1 MFRGRTS
8 SQASLP
14 PMKDGVVKG
23 RPMTIDDESQHR
35 KDAGDKQH
43 ENGSGKRRTFL
54 GMHIGGGKDKDKDKE
69 VRQEVKVGVRG
80 EELGY

>member
-1 MFRGRTS
+1 
-8 SQASLP
+8 
-14 PMKDGVVKG
+14 MKDGVVKG

-54 GMHIGGGKDKDKDKE
+54 GMHIGGGKDKDKDKDKE
-69 VRQEVKVGVRG
+69 VRQQVKVGVGG
-80 EELGY
+80 EEPGY